1 MSFFEQLIEKL
12 TDVYKKTANNNIGK
26 IIKLL
31 SDELDAIQQSLD
43 TIELW
48 RGIDNAEGTTL
59 DLIGE
64 NIGQQRLG
72 LSDAAFRLRIKTK
85 IKANTSR
92 GDIET
97 LNEVLRTFLGDSF
110 IGIQEMWSINDPLIE
125 KKSAAI
131 LIQTRIHEPFPN
143 DVIGRVTAAGIEIW
157 WHIIFEPQNFAI
169 KREITQGKS
178 EFVYSG
184 ELYCGPVYERNALGV
199 SISSVCLLT
208 ASYPKGEYIFPIIP
222 NYAGE
227 ITSSTSGICV
237 DGYTIVQQNQPTGL
251 GEWKYAGEEWSQG
264 ITVTTTTEITQQ
276 NNQSTNTFKYAGEFY
291 SGGGE

>member
-48 RGIDNAEGTTL
+48 RGIDNAEGVTL

-157 WHIIFEPQNFAI
+157 WHIIFEPQNFVI

-184 ELYCGPVYERNALGV
+184 NLYCGSVYDHNTSGV
-199 SISSVCLLT
+199 SISSMCLLT
-208 ASYPKGEYIFPIIP
+208 AVYPKGEYTFPAIP

-227 ITSSTSGICV
+227 ITSSSSGILSYV
-237 DGYTIVQQNQPTGL
+237 YTVVREDDKTGI

-264 ITVTTTTEITQQ
+264 IALTNTTKITQQ
-276 NNQSTNTFKYAGEFY
+276 NNQSINTFRRAGEFY
-291 SGGGE
+291 SGEFY

>member
-1 MSFFEQLIEKL
+1 MSFFEQLIERL

-97 LNEVLRTFLGDSF
+97 LNEVLRTFLSDSF

-125 KKSAAI
+125 RKSAEI

-143 DVIGRVTAAGIEIW
+143 DVIGRVAAAGIGIW
-157 WHIIFEPQNFAI
+157 WHIIFEPQDFAF

-178 EFVYSG
+178 EFIYSG
-184 ELYCGPVYERNALGV
+184 ELYCGPVYDRNTLGV

-208 ASYPKGEYIFPIIP
+208 ASYPKGEYIFPVVP

-227 ITSSTSGICV
+227 ITSSTSGIRM
-237 DGYTIVQQNQPTGL
+237 DGYAIVQQNQPTGL
-251 GEWKYAGEEWSQG
+251 GEWKYAGEEWNKG

-291 SGGGE
+291 SGGGD

>member
-12 TDVYKKTANNNIGK
+12 TDVYQKTAESNIGK
-26 IIKLL
+26 IVKLL

-43 TIELW
+43 TIERW
-48 RGIDNAEGTTL
+48 RGIDDAEGVTL

-72 LSDAAFRLRIKTK
+72 LSDADFRLRIKTK

-97 LNEVLRTFLGDSF
+97 LNEVLKTFLGDSL
-110 IGIQEMWSINDPLIE
+110 IGVREMWSIDDPLIE
-125 KKSAAI
+125 KKPAAI
-131 LIQTRIHEPFPN
+131 LIQTKVHDPFPN

-178 EFVYSG
+178 EFVYAG
-184 ELYCGPVYERNALGV
+184 ELYCGPVYDRNTSGV

-208 ASYPKGEYIFPIIP
+208 ASYPKGEYIFPVIP

-227 ITSSTSGICV
+227 ITS
-237 DGYTIVQQNQPTGL
+237 
-251 GEWKYAGEEWSQG
+251 
-264 ITVTTTTEITQQ
+264 
-276 NNQSTNTFKYAGEFY
+276 
-291 SGGGE
+291 